1 MLSQSQSQQLSC
13 LANDQ
18 DGRSWSDRL
27 RAGDGLELMVIRVAG
42 IESLTRSSF
51 LWLLFPS
58 RPNSHCT
65 IPSYAS
71 QRYPCHTLH
80 ARSYKKGTD
89 TQRKRKKRGG
99 NYDDRGQSFAIYWW
113 SFAVLQELCGWEIPT
128 CIFVHD
134 QMKLSSWDLSS
145 KYFDKAK
152 YFSSP
157 QNIC

>member
-1 MLSQSQSQQLSC
+1 MPSQSQSQQLSQC
-13 LANDQ
+13 
-18 DGRSWSDRL
+18 
-27 RAGDGLELMVIRVAG
+27 GLELMVIRVAG

-58 RPNSHCT
+58 RPTSHCT

-89 TQRKRKKRGG
+89 TQRKRKKIENLPRWHAVWWG
-99 NYDDRGQSFAIYWW
+99 NYDDRVKASQFIDEVSPSCRNYVAGKS
-113 SFAVLQELCGWEIPT
+113 LR
-128 CIFVHD
+128 IFLYTT
-134 QMKLSSWDLSS
+134 KWNI
-145 KYFDKAK
+145 FDKAK